1 MTPGNE
7 EFVRVVT
14 SLAVTLPAVA
24 VIIIKDE
31 RRLSGVQL
39 ERAWPPQSRDSA
51 IFALLNVGVPQ
62 LSVLVHFVRTRR
74 TAIGAAIGLAWV
86 AAIVLCD
93 MGAQFAAVATVDWLG
108 L

>member
-7 EFVRVVT
+7 ELVRVVA
-14 SLAVTLPAVA
+14 SLTVTLPAVA
-24 VIIIKDE
+24 AIIVNDE
-31 RRLSGVQL
+31 RRLTGTQL
-39 ERAWPPQSRDSA
+39 ERAWPPQSRDCA

-62 LSVLVHFVRTRR
+62 LSVLVHFMRTRR
-74 TAIGAAIGLAWV
+74 TILGAAIGLAWV

-93 MGAQFAAVATVDWLG
+93 IGVQFAAVATVDWLG